1 MSNIVETRINPL
13 DFETDI
19 AIGLSLP
26 ITTDNNMNFKSNYLT
41 FDQIKTNLKNL
52 LLTEPGERIMLPEY
66 GCGLRRRLF
75 ENDTNKNKID
85 IETLVRNSVSRW
97 MPFVTI
103 DDISITNDPK
113 IEYTLNIH
121 IEFSVELYNKKDT
134 LTLPITNG

>member
-1 MSNIVETRINPL
+1 MANIIETRINPL

-26 ITTDNNMNFKSNYLT
+26 ITSDNDMNFKYNYLT
-41 FDQIKTNLKNL
+41 FDQIKTNLRNL

-75 ENDTNKNKID
+75 ENNTNKDKID
-85 IETLVRNSVSRW
+85 IETLIRNSVSRW
-97 MPFVTI
+97 MSFITI
-103 DDISITNDPK
+103 DNITVANDPK
-113 IEYTLNIH
+113 IEYALNIH
-121 IEFSVELYNKKDT
+121 VDFSVELYNKKDT